1 MIASPLLLLILE
13 LWFVDVYVM
22 ISKFDNN
29 VQSAVADTGYLPI
42 EL

>member
-1 MIASPLLLLILE
+1 MIALSSPLLLLILE

-29 VQSAVADTGYLPI
+29 NVQSAVADGLFAY
-42 EL
+42 